1 MKKLSLLLV
10 VLLVLSFFA
19 GCTSEEPATPETNGE
34 TPTTE
39 EPAAEPV
46 DIALWEQMDPA
57 AQDVFDQVAADFM
70 AMYPNITV
78 TRTHYETEELRTNF
92 QTASLAGQGPE
103 LVYGPSDNVGL
114 FNVSGLIQPVTS
126 VLEADFLAS
135 LDENAR
141 MDGYTSGEYWTVP
154 DINGNQIA
162 MLYNKAM
169 IDKAPETWEELVAAA
184 TAARSI
190 DANNPDNS
198 TYGFLF
204 NEKEPFWFVG
214 FYNAFGGSVMDMDNN
229 PTLDND
235 AMVKALQFVKDVRAK
250 EGLGI
255 EGMDYD
261 IPDSLFKQGKAAIIL
276 NGAWS
281 WSSYQEAGID
291 LGIAPG
297 PVLPGGANMTFYNST
312 KGYMIS
318 ADMDPA
324 KADAI
329 RTFFDFFLS
338 AENNA
343 KFALANSQA
352 PAVLAAWD
360 LPEIKNDELQ
370 QASVATI
377 QHTTPMPIVAEMR
390 AVWDAMRPELEAV
403 LYQDKAPAD
412 AAKDM
417 QQRAVE
423 GVATIRGE

>member
-34 TPTTE
+34 TPATE

-46 DIALWEQMDPA
+46 DIALWEQMDPV

-70 AMYPNITV
+70 AEYPHITV

-92 QTASLAGQGPE
+92 QTASLAGQGPD
-103 LVYGPSDNVGL
+103 LIYGPSDNVGL
-114 FNVSGLIQPVTS
+114 FNVSGLIQPVTN
-126 VLEADFLAS
+126 VLEDSFLTG

-141 MDGYTSGEYWTVP
+141 KDGFTGGEYWTVP

-162 MLYNKAM
+162 MLYNKAL
-169 IDKAPETWEELVAAA
+169 IDKAPETWEELVTLAKAAQV
-184 TAARSI
+184 I
-190 DANNPDNS
+190 DENNPDNS

-204 NEKEPFWFVG
+204 NEKEPYWFVG
-214 FYNAFGGSVMDMDNN
+214 FYNGYGGSVMDADNN
-229 PTLDND
+229 PTLDNE

-281 WSSYQEAGID
+281 WTSYQDAGID

-297 PVLPGGANMTFYNST
+297 PVLPGGSNMTFYSAT

-318 ADMDPA
+318 TDMDPA

-329 RTFFDFFLS
+329 RTFFDFFMS

-352 PAVLAAWD
+352 PSVLAAWD

-370 QASVATI
+370 KASIATI